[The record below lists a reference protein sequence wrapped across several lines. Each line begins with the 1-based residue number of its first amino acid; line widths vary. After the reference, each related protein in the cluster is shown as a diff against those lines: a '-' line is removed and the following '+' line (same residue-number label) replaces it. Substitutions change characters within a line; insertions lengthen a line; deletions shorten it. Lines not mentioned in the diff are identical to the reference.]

1 MQEADVM
8 DSLMEMGTLG
18 RHNEIITEI
27 VGKLFGLV
35 ERRREIRIWHE
46 NYPLVYW
53 GKRTELDTL
62 FLVDINQIEDIKS
75 FKENVMT
82 VLRRVEPDFMM
93 FDKNAYIENSDADKK
108 RSRVAGFP
116 DLIIEVWSEEN
127 TKADREFKKFLY
139 ATSPVTEHW
148 YMELES
154 NEVECYLGERV
165 LPKQYLSD
173 ILRTQN
179 GIEVDL
185 RYMAI
190 ITREE

>member
-1 MQEADVM
+1 M
-8 DSLMEMGTLG
+8 DSFMEMGTLG

-27 VGKLFGLV
+27 VGKLFGLI

-53 GKRTELDTL
+53 GKRTELDAL
-62 FLVDINQIEDIKS
+62 SLVDINQIEDIES

-82 VLRRVEPDFMM
+82 VLRRVEPDFML
-93 FDKNAYIENSDADKK
+93 FDKNAYIENSAAHNK

-116 DLIIEVWSEEN
+116 DFIIEVWSEEN

-139 ATSPVTEHW
+139 STSPITEHW
-148 YMELES
+148 YIEQES
-154 NEVECYLGERV
+154 NEVECYLGEQV
-165 LPKQYLSD
+165 LPKQYLAD

-179 GIEVDL
+179 GIEIDL
-185 RYMAI
+185 RYLTI
-190 ITREE
+190 KSRE

>member
-1 MQEADVM
+1 M
-8 DSLMEMGTLG
+8 DYLMEMGTLG

-35 ERRREIRIWHE
+35 EQRRDIRIWHE

-53 GKRTELDTL
+53 GKRTEPDTL
-62 FLVDINQIEDIKS
+62 ALIDISQIEDMQA
-75 FKENVMT
+75 FRENVMNI
-82 VLRRVEPDFMM
+82 LRRVEPDFML
-93 FDKNAYIENSDADKK
+93 FDRNAYVENSAADKN

-116 DLIIEVWSEEN
+116 DLIIEIWSEEN

-148 YMELES
+148 YIEQES
-154 NEVECYLGERV
+154 NEVECYLGERT
-165 LPKQYLSD
+165 LPKQYLTD

-179 GIEVDL
+179 GIEIDL
-185 RYMAI
+185 RYMALKCG
-190 ITREE
+190 E

>member
-1 MQEADVM
+1 VVREDNM
-8 DSLMEMGTLG
+8 DSFMEMGTLG

-27 VGKLFGLV
+27 VGKLFGLI

-46 NYPLVYW
+46 NYPLVYH
-53 GKRTELDTL
+53 GKRTEPDTL
-62 FLVDINQIEDIKS
+62 SLVDINGIENIES

-93 FDKNAYIENSDADKK
+93 FDKNAYIENSARDEK

-127 TKADREFKKFLY
+127 TKTDKEFKKFLY
-139 ATSPVTEHW
+139 STSPVTEHW
-148 YMELES
+148 YIEQNS
-154 NEVECYLGERV
+154 NEIECYFGGQALS
-165 LPKQYLSD
+165 KQYLTNV
-173 ILRTQN
+173 LKTQN

-185 RYMAI
+185 RYKAI
-190 ITREE
+190 K

>member
-1 MQEADVM
+1 M

-27 VGKLFGLV
+27 VGKLFVLI

-62 FLVDINQIEDIKS
+62 SLVDINQIEDIES

-82 VLRRVEPDFMM
+82 VLRRVEPDFML
-93 FDKNAYIENSDADKK
+93 FDKNAYVENSDADQK

-139 ATSPVTEHW
+139 STSPITEHW
-148 YMELES
+148 YMEQES
-154 NEVECYLGERV
+154 NEVECYFGERV
-165 LPKQYLSD
+165 LPKQYLTEV
-173 ILRTQN
+173 LRTQN
-179 GIEVDL
+179 GIEIAL

-190 ITREE
+190 RL

>member
-1 MQEADVM
+1 M
-8 DSLMEMGTLG
+8 DSFMEMGTLG

-27 VGKLFGLV
+27 VGKLFSLI

-46 NYPLVYW
+46 NYPLVYH

-62 FLVDINQIEDIKS
+62 SLIDISQIEDIGI

-82 VLRRVEPDFMM
+82 VLRRVEPDFML
-93 FDKNAYIENSDADKK
+93 FDKNVYIENSVKNEK

-139 ATSPVTEHW
+139 STSPVTEHW
-148 YMELES
+148 YIEQDS
-154 NEVECYLGERV
+154 NTVECYTGKEQ
-165 LPKQYLSD
+165 LPDQYLTNV
-173 ILRTQN
+173 LVTQS
-179 GIEVDL
+179 GIEFDL
-185 RYMAI
+185 RYLAI
-190 ITREE
+190 